1 MNDLASVMQA
11 MCMPKSKGMLEALK
25 QFRDQAALVI
35 VPQLDPHRNVT
46 SAFAP
51 DKAEPTAETEQDSC
65 GGGLDG
71 VGSEDTRDRTEAPTT
86 KLVGSFGVDTRDR
99 TEAPTTKLVGSFG
112 VDTVDP

>member
-1 MNDLASVMQA
+1 